1 MSENVVKMENI
12 KEGLL
17 VVYIHGYGK
26 NKTEYIGEFKGY
38 EGNKVRIGRWEFKD
52 QVVMKDRLLGVFDN
66 PKEGVELG
74 VDKMVG
80 QAIFFLT
87 NPIPCGTIPIE
98 IWRTFKVGW
107 LVVKFS
113 IVSTRIQVGSL
124 F

>member
-1 MSENVVKMENI
+1 LTYPIFYDIIRHNREREKIMSENVVKMENI

-80 QAIFFLT
+80 
-87 NPIPCGTIPIE
+87 
-98 IWRTFKVGW
+98 
-107 LVVKFS
+107 
-113 IVSTRIQVGSL
+113 
-124 F
+124 

>member
-1 MSENVVKMENI
+1 MSENVVKMKNI
-12 KEGLL
+12 KDGLL

-80 QAIFFLT
+80 
-87 NPIPCGTIPIE
+87 
-98 IWRTFKVGW
+98 
-107 LVVKFS
+107 
-113 IVSTRIQVGSL
+113 
-124 F
+124 